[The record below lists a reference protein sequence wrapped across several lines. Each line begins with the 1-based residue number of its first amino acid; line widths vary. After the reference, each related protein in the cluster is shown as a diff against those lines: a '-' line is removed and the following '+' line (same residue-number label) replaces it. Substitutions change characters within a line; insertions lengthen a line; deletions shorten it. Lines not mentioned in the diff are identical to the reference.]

1 MKLEDA
7 IQQKEFK
14 SDAHKGMV
22 NLLYTSS
29 YVLNLINE
37 VTQEYDIT
45 RQQYNV
51 LRILRGQHP
60 GSASINLIKDRMI
73 DKMSDSSRLV
83 DRLYRKKFISKSS
96 CENDKRAVDVT
107 ITEKG
112 LELLERMEPS
122 VAAIERIFASLSAAE
137 IKLLNDILDKIRS

>member
-7 IQQKEFK
+7 IQQKEFR

-29 YVLNLINE
+29 FVLNLINE
-37 VTQEYDIT
+37 VTLEYNIT

-60 GSASINLIKDRMI
+60 GSASINLIKERMI

-83 DRLYRKKFISKSS
+83 ERLLQKKLISKSS

-107 ITEKG
+107 ITNKG
-112 LELLERMEPS
+112 LELLDSMEPS
-122 VAAIERIFASLSAAE
+122 IASIERIFASLSAAE